1 MTAKI
6 KNHTTSLQNA
16 KHIMHEL
23 WIIGIRMPATIA
35 GLFLFVLILT
45 LHDMAGLR
53 NWMVLALLCLILRFG
68 QFIFFHFKT
77 RKGIRNE

>member
-6 KNHTTSLQNA
+6 KNNITTLQNA
-16 KHIMHEL
+16 RYIMHEL

-45 LHDMAGLR
+45 LHDRAGLR
-53 NWMVLALLCLILRFG
+53 NWMVLSLLCLILRFG

-77 RKGIRNE
+77 QKGIRNE